1 MCDMPIQD
9 GMPKFIDEDKNRVM
23 HVTLPIIGRTI
34 IMGTDMLE
42 SMGHQLKIGNNTTIN
57 LDLDS
62 KE

>member
-1 MCDMPIQD
+1 MPIQD